1 MIEETK
7 LAETIQKINDQKT
20 NFEEKV
26 NNTIDKY
33 ITKLIKLTD
42 YVNDNLED
50 GDCEK
55 VNENFLTR
63 AQEKANLYIQ
73 KIIKF
78 IDDIKEWVEKQIAYI
93 TAWALDRIAEVQYAF
108 DVAQRNFK
116 ISVTVKGLMLL
127 GAPKEDAIEAAKQA
141 NPEIEKP
148 KSILDALKKS
158 YEEEEKE
165 ISKEKSNISE
175 PFEAPTLDSFGSSDD
190 NFGIT
195 EFGVIDNTTTSDYII
210 QSGYSSTEEY
220 SEDMAKKEEELKK
233 AAEEARKIQEERAKK
248 EAEYEAQVQAARQAG
263 RAASDKAV
271 TYVKQ
276 GIQKGSKR
284 NANTIDEIYVH
295 CAATP
300 EGKYFDVSDITQ
312 WHIKRGFSTI
322 GYHYVVLLDGTVQ
335 KGRDEMFSG
344 AHCLDRNY
352 RSIGVC
358 YVGGCKNNKDLTP
371 KDTRTPAQKSA
382 LISLLRDLKARYP
395 KAKIMGHKDCPSPKV
410 YKACPSFDAK
420 KEYANI

>member
-1 MIEETK
+1 MMDATK

-26 NNTIDKY
+26 NGTIDKY
-33 ITKLIKLTD
+33 ITKLTQLTD

-55 VNENFLTR
+55 INENFLTR

-93 TAWALDRIAEVQYAF
+93 TAWALDRVAEVQYAF
-108 DVAQRNFK
+108 DVAQRNFN
-116 ISVTVKGLMLL
+116 ISVATKGLVLL
-127 GAPKEDAIEAAKQA
+127 GTPKENAIDTAKGMF
-141 NPEIEKP
+141 PEIERPKP
-148 KSILDALKKS
+148 LLDALKKS

-165 ISKEKSNISE
+165 ISKEKSNISGS
-175 PFEAPTLDSFGSSDD
+175 FEAPTLDSFEGNGD
-190 NFGIT
+190 NFGIIET
-195 EFGVIDNTTTSDYII
+195 ETIDDITSSDYII
-210 QSGYSSTEEY
+210 QSGYSSAEEY
-220 SEDMAKKEEELKK
+220 GEDMAKKEEELKK

-263 RAASDKAV
+263 QAAGDKAV

-276 GIQKGSKR
+276 GVQKGSKR
-284 NANTIDEIYVH
+284 NTNTIDEIYVH

-300 EGKYFDVSDITQ
+300 EGKHFDVNDITQ

-358 YVGGCKNNKDLTP
+358 YVGGVASNGSTP

-382 LISLLRDLKARYP
+382 LVSLLKDLKAKYP

-410 YKACPSFDAK
+410 HKACPSFDAK